1 MATAALCAAVLLM
14 PIAEAAP
21 SGVPEVKAHSAVVSV
36 TAFQAHVKNLQ
47 ELVQACGAN
56 AANCDAAKVGD
67 DDRVDAQHFQM
78 RWGWLREALQ
88 GAHDDK
94 PAEREALVRSA
105 SERLDE
111 IAKET
116 TAADAGSAA
125 EFAKARAD
133 ANRILDRAEFQDV
146 QQASWW
152 DRQLAKFWYWV
163 GRGLN
168 GTDSLGAKM
177 PWLGTV
183 LEFMLFGAAGV
194 GLLIYVQRNLQRQRL
209 AVALN
214 SQTAELAWK
223 RESTDWAAEADGWA
237 RDGAWRDAVHCLYW
251 ATIVMLEGRR
261 AWRHNPA
268 RTPREYVRLLKPG
281 SAQQGALRGLTQIFE
296 RLWYGLRD
304 ARPEDYEKARSLYE
318 NLRDNNSA
326 SAASNAASGSAA

>member
-1 MATAALCAAVLLM
+1 VLLM
-14 PIAEAAP
+14 PAAAAAP
-21 SGVPEVKAHSAVVSV
+21 VTVPEVKAHSAVVSV
-36 TAFQAHVKNLQ
+36 AAFQAHVKSLQ
-47 ELVQACGAN
+47 ELVQACAAN
-56 AANCDAAKVGD
+56 AASCDAAKVGD

-94 PAEREALVRSA
+94 PAEREALLRSA

-111 IAKET
+111 IAKEN
-116 TAADAGSAA
+116 TAAVGSAA

-152 DRQLAKFWYWV
+152 DRQVAKFWYWV

-168 GTDSLGAKM
+168 GTDSLGAKA
-177 PWLGTV
+177 PWLGTA
-183 LEFMLFGAAGV
+183 LEIMLFGAAAI
-194 GLLIYVQRNLQRQRL
+194 GLLMYVQRNLQRQRL
-209 AVALN
+209 AVSLG

-223 RESTDWAAEADGWA
+223 RESTDWAAEADGRA
-237 RDGAWRDAVHCLYW
+237 REGAWRDAVHCLYW
-251 ATIVMLEGRR
+251 ATIVMLEARR

-304 ARPEDYEKARSLYE
+304 ARAEDYEKARGLYE
-318 NLRDNNSA
+318 NLRDNS
-326 SAASNAASGSAA
+326 STSAASGSAA